1 MDKDYTRLANE
12 IGKLAS
18 KTDGPDKHIVTAL
31 SYQVK
36 AIGDLDAQL
45 EELNR
50 SIKNLNKTTS
60 KLMTRQ
66 IWLILIQILVG
77 VIIGWAAIKI
87 TR

>member
-1 MDKDYTRLANE
+1 MDKDYTKLANE
-12 IGKLAS
+12 IAKIAD
-18 KTDGPDKHIVTAL
+18 KTKGQDSHIVMAL

-36 AIGDLDAQL
+36 AIGDLDSQL
-45 EELNR
+45 EVLNK

-66 IWLILIQILVG
+66 IWLIFIQIIIG
-77 VIIGWAAIKI
+77 IIIGWAAIKI